1 MVPQLACIVALVL
14 GEKLLEFLDSLLSLL
29 RLKFLFHGIL
39 VLWVMLDQRLNTIL
53 ISFVFD
59 AMNHVCDE
67 VGTGLSHYCGLAMC
81 PVRLRLV
88 YVFVGRRLL
97 LGADAV
103 PVEPLALQF
112 LLRLELLAEQA
123 ELLET
128 DLIVPVLMAGCG

>member
-59 AMNHVCDE
+59 AMNHVCDK
-67 VGTGLSHYCGLAMC
+67 VGTGLAHYCGLAVS

-88 YVFVGRRLL
+88 YVFVGRLL

-128 DLIVPVLMAGCG
+128 DLIVPVLIVGSG